1 MLRELKTF
9 VAVAR
14 EGTFTAAGEKIGLTQ
29 AAVSAQMQRLE
40 AALGFALFDRTGRS
54 ARLNARGREVL
65 ERAQELLQLFG
76 GLGSGAAGAQAAVT
90 VELGAIASVQRS
102 VLPQVLADFH
112 RRMPRCR
119 SRVLPGLSMELLDL
133 VDAGEIDMAAVIRP
147 PFPLQGDL
155 RWTTLAH
162 EPFRLLVPRDA
173 KGEDWAELLAGQ
185 PFVRYD
191 RASFGGRQVDRF
203 LRAAHLRVR
212 EVCELDE
219 LDAIV
224 RLVAHG
230 VGVALVPQTA
240 SHRRWPAGVRAVD
253 LGRHT
258 FHRDIGLV
266 HRAAQ
271 DPASPAGLLAQGLR
285 EAYAQAAGAAR
296 A

>member
-1 MLRELKTF
+1 MLRELRTF

-40 AALGFALFDRTGRS
+40 SELGFALFDRTGRS

-65 ERAQELLQLFG
+65 ERAQELLALFG
-76 GLGSGAAGAQAAVT
+76 GLGSGATGSQAAVT

-102 VLPQVLADFH
+102 VLPRVLAAFH
-112 RRMPRCR
+112 RQLPRCR
-119 SRVLPGLSMELLDL
+119 SRVVPGLSMELLDR
-133 VDAGEIDMAAVIRP
+133 VDAGEIGMAAVIRP
-147 PFPLQGDL
+147 PFALQGDL
-155 RWTTLAH
+155 RWNTLAH
-162 EPFRLLVPRDA
+162 EPFRLLVPRSTE
-173 KGEDWAELLAGQ
+173 GEDWAELLASH

-203 LRAAHLRVR
+203 LRAAQLRVR

-224 RLVAHG
+224 RLVANG
-230 VGVALVPQTA
+230 VGAALVPQTA
-240 SHRRWPAGVRAVD
+240 SHGRWPAGVRAID

-266 HRAAQ
+266 HRAGL
-271 DPASPAGLLAQGLR
+271 DPDSPAGLLARLLS
-285 EAYAQAAGAAR
+285 EAYGPRGRDAR
-296 A
+296 